1 MDCKK
6 FSSTI
11 PALLIAAGIVI
22 SGFALKAGIDNFAF
36 RDREVSVRGLAERTV
51 KADNASWSVSYT
63 ITGDDLQEL
72 YAQLKNKN
80 AKVKSFVRECG
91 IDDAD
96 ITYGTPSVYEPQA
109 ERYGETNRNY
119 RYALTGTVNV
129 NTSKVD
135 EVYTMVDKQ
144 GVLLARGIPFSSTYV
159 NYTFNGLNKIK
170 PEMIAEATKNARE
183 AAAQFAKDS
192 ESTLGKIK
200 TANQGQFSI
209 GDLDSGKPYMKN
221 VRVVSTVVY
230 YLED

>member
-6 FSSTI
+6 FSSAI
-11 PALLIAAGIVI
+11 PALLIAAGIAI
-22 SGFALKAGIDNFAF
+22 SGFAVKAGIDNFAF

-51 KADNASWSVSYT
+51 KADNASWNVSYT
-63 ITGDDLQEL
+63 ITGNDLQTL
-72 YAQLKNKN
+72 YAQLEDKN
-80 AKVKSFVRECG
+80 ATIKAFIKECG
-91 IDDAD
+91 IAEAD
-96 ITYGTPSVYEPQA
+96 ITLGTPSVYEPEA

-135 EVYTMVDKQ
+135 DVYAMVDKQ

-170 PEMIAEATKNARE
+170 PEMIAQATKSARE

-200 TANQGQFSI
+200 TASQGQFSI
-209 GDLDSGKPYMKN
+209 EDLDSGKPYMKN